1 VDNISHALCGAVI
14 ARAGFEDK
22 LDKRNGIIIGAIA
35 ANFADIDI
43 ISLPFL
49 GRDHYMLWHGGIT
62 HSLLALLVLPPLL
75 GWIAARISRAP
86 LRPLIALCYLAYASH
101 LMLDLPTSWGTM
113 LLLPFD
119 DTRFAAHWIYIVDL
133 FCWFL
138 LSLPFWMNR
147 VVGEP
152 VLLARFSLGALALY
166 IGLCG
171 VLHWQAVNVVQE
183 AAVKKGLEV
192 EKASAYP
199 SPFLPIFWNG
209 VLDDGQFLYQGPVQ
223 VPVGAEPT
231 LPGQRLKNLKHPAV
245 QAVLQEPMANRF
257 VSWWADSPFAEVHCT
272 RAAYYVVLSDL
283 RLRSPWLPGS
293 GFNLIWTVKY
303 DPTSRTYDPQGYRW
317 QTPWYGESVA
327 EGDCLLRMDK
337 DMAFE
342 RRQRS
347 RP

>member
-1 VDNISHALCGAVI
+1 
-14 ARAGFEDK
+14 
-22 LDKRNGIIIGAIA
+22 
-35 ANFADIDI
+35 
-43 ISLPFL
+43 
-49 GRDHYMLWHGGIT
+49 
-62 HSLLALLVLPPLL
+62 
-75 GWIAARISRAP
+75 
-86 LRPLIALCYLAYASH
+86 
-101 LMLDLPTSWGTM
+101 
-113 LLLPFD
+113 
-119 DTRFAAHWIYIVDL
+119 
-133 FCWFL
+133 
-138 LSLPFWMNR
+138 MNR

-283 RLRSPWLPGS
+283 RLRSPWLRVQASISS
-293 GFNLIWTVKY
+293 GRSSMILRVEHTIRRGIAGKLLGTGNQLQKVTVYCAWIRIW
-303 DPTSRTYDPQGYRW
+303 RLN
-317 QTPWYGESVA
+317 VA
-327 EGDCLLRMDK
+327 SGVG
-337 DMAFE
+337 
-342 RRQRS
+342 RS
-347 RP
+347 